1 MSASHQARS
10 DDLFGGTERIT
21 DGAFLLRGFAAKEA
35 TALFGAVERIAAEAP
50 FRNMMTPGGW
60 RMSVAMTNCG
70 AAGWIADRR
79 GYRYDGNDPATGRK
93 WPAMPGAFSSL
104 AGRAAAEAGWPVFEP
119 DSCLINRYGPG
130 ARLTL
135 HQDRNER
142 DFAQPI
148 VSVSLGLSAVF
159 LFGGAERSGRP
170 RRLRLTSGDVVVW
183 GGRARLYFHGVDP
196 LADGSDPVTGR
207 CRINLTFRKAL

>member
-70 AAGWIADRR
+70 AAGWITDRR

-104 AGRAAAEAGWPVFEP
+104 AGRAATQAGWPVFEP